1 MPTLHVAH
9 SPDSDDA
16 FMFWALAAEKIDTED
31 RRYIHELADIET
43 LNQRAMKG
51 ELEITA
57 VSFHA
62 YSHLADTYALL
73 PHGGSPRGPRPEA
86 HPLSPRCLAAYG
98 SGSFPWG
105 AVWRQVTRIHQ
116 LVLQLT
122 PPSLDARLP
131 QPRCLRG
138 RA

>member
-57 VSFHA
+57 VF
-62 YSHLADTYALL
+62 
-73 PHGGSPRGPRPEA
+73 R
-86 HPLSPRCLAAYG
+86 LSPRNGHSEAHAGLPVLTHLG
-98 SGSFPWG
+98 SP
-105 AVWRQVTRIHQ
+105 A
-116 LVLQLT
+116 L
-122 PPSLDARLP
+122 PSLIRHARLP
-131 QPRCLRG
+131 
-138 RA
+138 